1 MSFAQGRRAMVH
13 ASAAFATAAH
23 GWLRQ
28 SEGLVIGNLFFKRF
42 DQRGVIIR
50 RRRLRHAEMQKRS
63 HTCSSFISPRATPSQ
78 RESVIY
84 RRAEPERSRRSLK
97 QQSTRRP
104 CGNNTSSTAF
114 VMSLTRERE
123 REWGMPAG
131 RPTWD
136 DKCSE
141 RATNGRVNHLPRRL
155 PAPDRHTLFELIAFF
170 SLCHTHIFHPSV
182 CLLR

>member
-1 MSFAQGRRAMVH
+1 MSFAQGRRTVVH
-13 ASAAFATAAH
+13 ACAAFATAAH

-114 VMSLTRERE
+114 VMSLTRERV
-123 REWGMPAG
+123 RDAG
-131 RPTWD
+131 RPTNMRRQMQ
-136 DKCSE
+136 
-141 RATNGRVNHLPRRL
+141 RASDRRPGQSPPTPPPSPR
-155 PAPDRHTLFELIAFF
+155 PTHTL
-170 SLCHTHIFHPSV
+170 
-182 CLLR
+182 